1 MRNAPRRRRSDDDY
15 GRGGL
20 PLFPL
25 VLVVILA
32 GLLLGGGLAHFFGG
46 AGRGSN
52 GRATDIAIVP
62 TPVPTLGP
70 VSIASPAPTVTPM
83 TSTPTPT
90 TTPAPAVAAASPS
103 PTGAPPTLTPAP
115 SPAVQAT
122 SQKPTVAHVIAEPAH
137 AVAALTHVAAARSPV
152 TAAPA
157 QATAAPAQATAAP
170 ARVQPPPT
178 ATAVAETP
186 DDNASSLVR
195 SYLDALAHGDR
206 STAAAYLTHGLPNE
220 TFMSQGARIESIRS
234 ASVGPQQYHV
244 TADVFTASGEYY
256 DTFTVEAGPSGL
268 AIADHYWIK
277 P

>member
-1 MRNAPRRRRSDDDY
+1 MRNAPRRRRSDEEY

-25 VLVVILA
+25 VLVVIFA
-32 GLLLGGGLAHFFGG
+32 GLLLGGALAHFFGG
-46 AGRGSN
+46 AGGGAN
-52 GRATDIAIVP
+52 GRETAVAIVP

-70 VSIASPAPTVTPM
+70 VSEASPVATVTPM
-83 TSTPTPT
+83 TSTPTP
-90 TTPAPAVAAASPS
+90 PASAPSPS
-103 PTGAPPTLTPAP
+103 PKGAPPTLTPAP
-115 SPAVQAT
+115 LSSPRAT
-122 SQKPTVAHVIAEPAH
+122 PQKPAAARVIAQPAR
-137 AVAALTHVAAARSPV
+137 AVAALAHVAAVRAPV

-170 ARVQPPPT
+170 VHAQPLAT
-178 ATAVAETP
+178 ATPAAVTP
-186 DDNASSLVR
+186 DDDASSLVR

-206 STAAAYLTHGLPNE
+206 STAATYLTHGLPNE